1 MYLTLCVLT
10 IYSAPDISKLP
21 REERL
26 VLFAVFFA
34 LPLLCV
40 RILWNLLTV
49 FGHLAPF
56 SKTNYNIVARVFMVT
71 LEELM
76 IVIVMCSVGL
86 AVPKLSKVDG
96 H

>member
-1 MYLTLCVLT
+1 M
-10 IYSAPDISKLP
+10 
-21 REERL
+21 
-26 VLFAVFFA
+26 LFAVFFA

-49 FGHLAPF
+49 FGHLVPF

-76 IVIVMCSVGL
+76 IVIVMCSVGF